1 MRGTYTAALV
11 AEMIDAGIDFPWVG
25 GISAGATHTCNF
37 VSRDA
42 WRARAAF
49 VELAKDPNLG
59 GPISFVRGRG
69 YFNSEYIYQHTSG
82 PGELLPFD
90 WDTFNASATQFKIG
104 SFNCET
110 GQTVY

>member
-1 MRGTYTAALV
+1 MEFMSTRTALIFEGGGMRGTYTAALV

-49 VELAKDPNLG
+49 V
-59 GPISFVRGRG
+59 
-69 YFNSEYIYQHTSG
+69 
-82 PGELLPFD
+82 
-90 WDTFNASATQFKIG
+90 
-104 SFNCET
+104 
-110 GQTVY
+110 